1 MNNTNNIEFYNNKE
15 DENTKQAQELYK
27 TVI

>member
-1 MNNTNNIEFYNNKE
+1 MNNTNNIEFYNNEE